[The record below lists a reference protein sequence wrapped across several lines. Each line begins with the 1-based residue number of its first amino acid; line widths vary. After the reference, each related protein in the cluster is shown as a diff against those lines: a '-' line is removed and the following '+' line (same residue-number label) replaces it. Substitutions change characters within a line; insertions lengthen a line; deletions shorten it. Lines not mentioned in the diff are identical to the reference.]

1 MFEKIRS
8 EFQCLKGESPNSNF
22 WKDKKRK
29 DKVRIPMFERRE
41 PKIPISGRIRNE
53 LQCLKG

>member
-8 EFQCLKGESPNSNF
+8 EFQCLKGESPDSNF

-41 PKIPISGRIRNE
+41 PKFQFLEG
-53 LQCLKG
+53 